1 MALELA
7 FEAELWLHDGPS
19 GWHFVTLPLP
29 VADEL
34 RDRAPVGRGF
44 GSHRVT
50 ASLGSTTWS
59 TSVFPDARS
68 GSFLLPVKQDV
79 RRANQVEAGDV
90 VGVVLRV
97 EAHDGPQTAPR
108 PRSRRTAT

>member
-1 MALELA
+1 MAVQLA
-7 FEAELWLHDGPS
+7 FEGELWLHDGPG

-34 RDRAPVGRGF
+34 RDRAPVARGF

-50 ASLGSTTWS
+50 AALGSSTWS

-68 GSFLLPVKQDV
+68 GSFLLPVKQAV
-79 RRANQVEAGDV
+79 RRANDVEAGDV
-90 VGVVLRV
+90 VRVVLRL
-97 EAHDGPQTAPR
+97 AAADR
-108 PRSRRTAT
+108 P